1 MLNTVSETVEAFR
14 AKMDQEAFQ
23 LSEYPVVMEREGVVH
38 TFGSRL
44 MVEIGDTTRYKHR
57 GALTAFAGVDL
68 RANESGDYVRKG
80 NPATKKGSSHQ
91 RKTLFQIMEGVLL
104 LVIPSKLS
112 WMKSEPKGSLTKAKY
127 REVEIAL
134 QEGKH
139 RDYRYKSC
147 FESAPVICGFIRTE
161 ELGTK
166 N

>member
-1 MLNTVSETVEAFR
+1 
-14 AKMDQEAFQ
+14 
-23 LSEYPVVMEREGVVH
+23 
-38 TFGSRL
+38 

-80 NPATKKGSSHQ
+80 SPATKKGSSHQ

-147 FESAPVICGFIRTE
+147 FESAPVICGFIKTE
-161 ELGTK
+161 ELGKKLTLI
-166 N
+166 NVRSIVASYFDYCIDRVDTPCRLLRFFSCFFSLTANNA